1 MKRLLRKTV
10 YEYDYVED
18 IDSGDETSDDSD
30 YEEEVSES
38 DFDSAPSGSC
48 SQSEVSCS

>member
-30 YEEEVSES
+30 Y
-38 DFDSAPSGSC
+38 DSAPSGSC

>member
-10 YEYDYVED
+10 YEYDYVEE
-18 IDSGDETSDDSD
+18 IEDSEDSD

-38 DFDSAPSGSC
+38 DC
-48 SQSEVSCS
+48 